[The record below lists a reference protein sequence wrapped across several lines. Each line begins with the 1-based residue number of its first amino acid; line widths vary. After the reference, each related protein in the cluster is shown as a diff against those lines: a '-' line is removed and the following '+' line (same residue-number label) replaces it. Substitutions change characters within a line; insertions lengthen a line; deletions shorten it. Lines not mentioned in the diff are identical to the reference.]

1 MCSATYW
8 ARRDG
13 CCVCLGLSRSGCRGL
28 RLGRMGRSRG
38 DQVTGRSDFANEWTS
53 LEDVGDPGCR
63 RAGHGV
69 RRWQESTR
77 GTPGET
83 GTGLCHGLAER
94 LRGSAESRRP
104 AVRRGGEEPPCAT
117 SARLSTAVRAVPRRD
132 GRAGRGRLENYR
144 VIAQS
149 PAPGGRLGVG
159 EPVVLML
166 STPVFRGPIG
176 SLTEPTHH
184 PRYATIPDLVG
195 EAYLEAMSGVPFK
208 TGILVRVG
216 QTGALP
222 PQASACGLNGFV
234 VASQTPSP
242 GTRVPWGGIN
252 KGGVTLHW
260 RPSRSASRAARRTG
274 PAWSRADRGR
284 AGRGRGSSASNSLPA
299 RSDLARR
306 PRMREPPSRRLPAA
320 GRPVSMG

>member
-1 MCSATYW
+1 MVVPRVAGPQF
-8 ARRDG
+8 DG
-13 CCVCLGLSRSGCRGL
+13 
-28 RLGRMGRSRG
+28 
-38 DQVTGRSDFANEWTS
+38 
-53 LEDVGDPGCR
+53 
-63 RAGHGV
+63 
-69 RRWQESTR
+69 
-77 GTPGET
+77 
-83 GTGLCHGLAER
+83 
-94 LRGSAESRRP
+94 
-104 AVRRGGEEPPCAT
+104 AVRSLLARHLLVSVPPFAPFHD
-117 SARLSTAVRAVPRRD
+117 AMAEQ
-132 GRAGRGRLENYR
+132 GRGRLENYR

-176 SLTEPTHH
+176 SLTEPNHH

-252 KGGVTLHW
+252 KGGV
-260 RPSRSASRAARRTG
+260 RPSLATVTISLASSPPDGAFLVSSRSRSCRQGAR
-274 PAWSRADRGR
+274 
-284 AGRGRGSSASNSLPA
+284 LFCFQ
-299 RSDLARR
+299 LA
-306 PRMREPPSRRLPAA
+306 PGAK
-320 GRPVSMG
+320 